1 MQAQTQRAID
11 VVSARTA
18 QLHEAVRAAQVVFT
32 MVRSQMPTEQRLEL
46 LERVA
51 LLQSEAI
58 FAALAVLLE
67 HEGALAGHDE
77 ALDDIRNIAPLDPE
91 LGPVPLDGVDA
102 EIA

>member
-1 MQAQTQRAID
+1 
-11 VVSARTA
+11 
-18 QLHEAVRAAQVVFT
+18 
-32 MVRSQMPTEQRLEL
+32 MPTEQRLEL

-77 ALDDIRNIAPLDPE
+77 ALDDIRNIVPLDPQDPE